1 MAAGQNIELES
12 VFTYRKPLLADFFT
26 RYYKK
31 VAELLIYGRTYEY
44 NNIDNQLDAT
54 ITVY

>member
-1 MAAGQNIELES
+1 MFEGMYLRQGEVCCYSNQ
-12 VFTYRKPLLADFFT
+12 TDNT
-26 RYYKK
+26 
-31 VAELLIYGRTYEY
+31 